1 MRGDFRPEPQR
12 EEAVETMG
20 GVVHADSDPPRLH
33 GITEGEHGEVRAEYW
48 GIQPVGELGRM

>member
-33 GITEGEHGEVRAEYW
+33 GITEGEHGEV
-48 GIQPVGELGRM
+48 